1 MTVRK
6 KISRDARR
14 LRVQRQERAFCHGSA
29 SVTHFLAGFVGLVTS
44 LPGRGGSMGLGGYR
58 CSRVNFF
65 LINLLFYSL
74 DKQSYR
80 NMSLQLTPSLHGW
93 STEHGYV

>member
-44 LPGRGGSMGLGGYR
+44 LRGRRGSMGLGGYI
-58 CSRVNFF
+58 CSRVKKFF
-65 LINLLFYSL
+65 
-74 DKQSYR
+74 
-80 NMSLQLTPSLHGW
+80 
-93 STEHGYV
+93 

>member
-6 KISRDARR
+6 KNLARR
-14 LRVQRQERAFCHGSA
+14 PPVTSSKAGT
-29 SVTHFLAGFVGLVTS
+29 SVLPWFRLGNSFLAGFVGLVTS
-44 LPGRGGSMGLGGYR
+44 LRGRGGSMGLGGYR